1 MINRNFYKQVNFWF
15 GILLIA
21 LETQVINKVIY
32 GNFISKNW
40 ASSAEN
46 ILDLLLLISGI
57 LLIFKSTL
65 LPLNCQIKCNT
76 TLKNIS

>member
-1 MINRNFYKQVNFWF
+1 MMINRNFYKQINFWF

-32 GNFISKNW
+32 GNLISKNW

-65 LPLNCQIKCNT
+65 LPKKIDDKE
-76 TLKNIS
+76 

>member
-1 MINRNFYKQVNFWF
+1 MGRGIMMINRNFYKQINFWF

-65 LPLNCQIKCNT
+65 LPKKIDDKE
-76 TLKNIS
+76 